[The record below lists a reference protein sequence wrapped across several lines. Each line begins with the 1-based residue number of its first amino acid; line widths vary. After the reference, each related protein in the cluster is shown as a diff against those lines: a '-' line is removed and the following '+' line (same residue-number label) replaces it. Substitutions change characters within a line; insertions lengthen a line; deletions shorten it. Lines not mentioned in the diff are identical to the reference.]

1 MAGIAVLSVL
11 CEIILPS
18 GQTKKYVKTVIGI
31 AVTLALAQPLLSL
44 SEIFSADKLPSENVA
59 VQQQYLEYVEN
70 MQAQDLE
77 NLQSALKI
85 AGFTDAEVS
94 FDAKNLRFVAT
105 FSQSYSPQLYQKAQ
119 NAVTS
124 AKAKYKVEF
133 CWNNSE

>member
-18 GQTKKYVKTVIGI
+18 GQTKKYVKTVIGV
-31 AVTLALAQPLLSL
+31 AVTLALVQPLLSL
-44 SEIFSADKLPSENVA
+44 SVFGAEKLPSEDVV
-59 VQQQYLEYVEN
+59 VQQQYLEYVEK

-77 NLQSALKI
+77 NLQSALQI

-94 FDAKNLRFVAT
+94 FDAKNLQFVAT
-105 FSQSYSPQLYQKAQ
+105 LMQSYSPQLYQKAQ
-119 NAVTS
+119 NAVNS

-133 CWNNSE
+133 RWNNSE